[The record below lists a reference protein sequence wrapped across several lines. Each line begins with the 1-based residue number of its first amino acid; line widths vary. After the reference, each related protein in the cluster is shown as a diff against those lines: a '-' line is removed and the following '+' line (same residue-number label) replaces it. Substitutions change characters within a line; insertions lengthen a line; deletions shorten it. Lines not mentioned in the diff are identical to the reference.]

1 MMVIPQWIL
10 LWEVFLY
17 FIIAG
22 LWPSPGKHS
31 QVSWKVLLTFWK
43 VSKVWVWKPCCVSY
57 HVVKEIVNVS
67 AVVAIG
73 SPMTSDV
80 SSATNFGAAK
90 LPPLIVQD
98 RQLFSYPINC
108 YYGYDYFNNLFLLFP
123 VCSDWITASIQAI
136 CQGKHWLELLADA
149 TCWWR
154 GTVVEPWSLTDE
166 LSLSCA
172 RPAADGWPLMWV
184 SHPLQV
190 SQLGQL
196 SFSSFRGR

>member
-154 GTVVEPWSLTDE
+154 GTVVERRSLAGE

-184 SHPLQV
+184 SHPL
-190 SQLGQL
+190 
-196 SFSSFRGR
+196 